1 MTSADIALAAL
12 FVGLYLAFRIVTRPQ
27 FRWTF
32 LSATAVA
39 ILVYAAHLMIGGVVL
54 ALAVSRDPSGAAG
67 YFIAFA
73 GWFGFGVLDLIRLVP
88 RNREPPAFLMKPGIA
103 DAICL
108 IVIVIGLAVAWG

>member
-12 FVGLYLAFRIVTRPQ
+12 FVGLYLAFRFVTRAQ

-32 LSATAVA
+32 LSATAIA
-39 ILVYAAHLMIGGVVL
+39 MLVYAAHLMIGGIVL
-54 ALAVSRDPSGAAG
+54 VLAVSRDPQGAFG
-67 YFIAFA
+67 YFTAFA

-103 DAICL
+103 DAFCL
-108 IVIVIGLAVAWG
+108 IVIICGLALA